1 MVQYIKKGESDDMI
15 VIDERTKKILLA
27 IIKHCNIIEDTK
39 KHFGNDYYNFEENSI
54 YQNAILTPVTQIGEL
69 VKRLSNEFK
78 QKYKEIPWRNIAG
91 MRDIVVHNYETI
103 DKLILWNVA
112 DKETLKIKEFCMK
125 ILNER

>member
-1 MVQYIKKGESDDMI
+1 MLE
-15 VIDERTKKILLA
+15 ERTRKILLA

-39 KHFGNDYYNFEENSI
+39 KYFGNDYKDFQENSI

-69 VKRLSNEFK
+69 VKRLPNEFREK
-78 QKYKEIPWRNIAG
+78 HTEIPWKNIAG

-112 DKETLKIKEFCMK
+112 NKETLKIKEFCKK
-125 ILNER
+125 IINEE

>member
-1 MVQYIKKGESDDMI
+1 MLEGRLQ
-15 VIDERTKKILLA
+15 KILLA

-39 KHFGNDYYNFEENSI
+39 NFFGNNYKEFEENSI

-69 VKRLSNEFK
+69 AKRLPAEFRE
-78 QKYKEIPWRNIAG
+78 KYNEIPWKNIAG

-112 DKETLKIKEFCMK
+112 DKETLKIKEFCNK
-125 ILNER
+125 IINEE

>member
-1 MVQYIKKGESDDMI
+1 MI
-15 VIDERTKKILLA
+15 EERTKKILLA

-39 KHFGNDYYNFEENSI
+39 RYFGYDYKKFEESNI

-69 VKRLSNEFK
+69 VKRLPDEFR
-78 QKYKEIPWRNIAG
+78 QKYKEIPWKNIAG

-112 DKETLKIKEFCMK
+112 DKETDKIKEFCKK
-125 ILNER
+125 ILK

>member
-1 MVQYIKKGESDDMI
+1 MLE
-15 VIDERTKKILLA
+15 ERTRKILLA

-39 KHFGNDYYNFEENSI
+39 KYFGNNYKDFQENSI

-69 VKRLSNEFK
+69 VKRLPNKFREK
-78 QKYKEIPWRNIAG
+78 HTEIPWKNIAG

-112 DKETLKIKEFCMK
+112 NKETLKIKEFCKK
-125 ILNER
+125 IINEE

>member
-1 MVQYIKKGESDDMI
+1 M
-15 VIDERTKKILLA
+15 IDERTRKILLA

-39 KHFGNDYYNFEENSI
+39 KYFGNDYTIFKENNI

-69 VKRLSNEFK
+69 VKRLSAEFK
-78 QKYKEIPWRNIAG
+78 KNYTQIPWKNIAG

-112 DKETLKIKEFCMK
+112 DKETLKIKEFCK
-125 ILNER
+125 NILNER

>member
-1 MVQYIKKGESDDMI
+1 M
-15 VIDERTKKILLA
+15 IDERTRKILLA

-39 KHFGNDYYNFEENSI
+39 KYFGNDYNIFKENNI

-69 VKRLSNEFK
+69 VKRLSAEFK
-78 QKYKEIPWRNIAG
+78 KNYTQIPWKNIAG

-112 DKETLKIKEFCMK
+112 DKETLKIKEFCK
-125 ILNER
+125 NILNER